1 MHPLVRLY
9 QRDIKQTFQLSIP
22 IVVAQLGVVLMGVT
36 DNLMIGRLLGAVPL
50 GASGIAT
57 SVTFLIG
64 SIGVGGLSIVSALVS
79 QAYGKGEKAEINRLY
94 RAGIQVAL
102 LLGAVLGVIGLLA
115 AWQFQIF
122 RQTPDITEL
131 ARPFMIIITI
141 SNLPLLLFIAV
152 RQLCDGLSRPRVAM
166 YITMSALVLNALLN
180 YALILYM
187 GFLGAAVGTLL
198 SRIYMAGAIWYY
210 VKRDAFFRPYLI
222 ASGLATSLQNLRVKI
237 LKLGLPGGFQFFF
250 EIAAFSLAVIMIGWL
265 GEPQLAAHQIAINM
279 ASTTYMMAT
288 GIAAAGSIRVGM
300 AVGQQSIQAV
310 RRAGT
315 AAFLL
320 VTVFMGLCCILFL
333 TANDWLV
340 SLYIRDNAEVATIAA
355 GLVIIAGFFQLSDGI
370 QVVGLG
376 TLRGIADVN
385 VPTVITLF
393 AYWGLAL
400 PMSYVLA
407 FPLGM
412 DVTGVWIGLSV
423 GLTASALLLTIRFY
437 RKLRQIKLDEVK
449 PEAVSGH

>member
-9 QRDIKQTFQLSIP
+9 QRDIKKTFELSIP

-50 GASGIAT
+50 GAAGIAN

-79 QAYGKGEKAEINRLY
+79 RANGQGEKAEISRLY
-94 RAGIQVAL
+94 KAGTQVAW
-102 LLGAVLGVIGLLA
+102 LLGIVLGVIGLLL
-115 AWQFQIF
+115 AWQFEIF
-122 RQTPDITEL
+122 RQTADITEL

-141 SNLPLLLFIAV
+141 SNIPLLLFVAV

-166 YITMSALVLNALLN
+166 YITMSALALNAILN
-180 YALILYM
+180 YALILSM

-198 SRIYMAGAIWYY
+198 SRIYMAVAIWFY
-210 VKRDAFFRPYLI
+210 VKRDVFFRPYFT
-222 ASGLATSLQNLRVKI
+222 AFAPGSSLQALRTKI

-300 AVGQQSIQAV
+300 AVGQRSIQAV

-320 VTVFMGLCCILFL
+320 VAAFMGLCCILFL

-340 SLYIRDNAEVATIAA
+340 SLYIRDSPEVATIAA

-385 VPTVITLF
+385 IPTVITLF

-400 PMSYVLA
+400 PMSYVFA

-423 GLTASALLLTIRFY
+423 GLTVSALLLTIRFF
-437 RKLRQIKLDEVK
+437 RKLRRVRLDEVK
-449 PEAVSGH
+449 PEAVTGH